1 MKLQL
6 DNISFSYPTS
16 KKNVIDNLS
25 LTLTDKKI
33 TAIMGASGAGKSTLL
48 RIIVGL
54 ETPQLGRILLN
65 DEILKDESINIP
77 TEYRNIGMVFQ
88 NYVLFPHM
96 TVYENIAFGLGSIK
110 NISKEQK
117 MERCQEI
124 LNLIEMSSFRDT
136 YPQHLSGGQ
145 QQRVALGR
153 ALAPMPKLLL
163 LDEPFSN
170 LDAFLRNKIQ
180 KELQDILQRAQV
192 TTILVTHNVSDLQ
205 IADHIV
211 LLSPDTIK
219 TGSLT
224 ELRDDTNCPLV
235 NHLLG

>member
-6 DNISFSYPTS
+6 ENISFRYPTA
-16 KKNVIDNLS
+16 KTNTINNLS
-25 LTLTDKKI
+25 FSLNDKAI

-54 ETPQLGRILLN
+54 ETPQSGRIILN
-65 DEILKDESINIP
+65 DEILKDDFTNIP

-96 TVYENIAFGLGSIK
+96 TVYENISFGLDNIK
-110 NISKEQK
+110 KMTKEQK
-117 MERCQEI
+117 IERCHNI
-124 LNLIEMSSFRDT
+124 LKLIELTPFRDT

-180 KELQDILQRAQV
+180 KELQDILNRAQV

-219 TGSLT
+219 TGTFS
-224 ELRDDTNCPLV
+224 ELRNDTNCPLV
-235 NHLLG
+235 NHLLQ